1 MELAKHILSSLH
13 RSESRLH
20 NNELDWIRAFWPLA
34 CGEFLAK
41 NSRPVR
47 IRSAVL
53 TIKVTDSSCM
63 KELMNLRQEL
73 VTALKKELP
82 ELALRKIE
90 FQPESYSSQKR
101 IRKTRST
108 RTRQ

>member
-1 MELAKHILSSLH
+1 
-13 RSESRLH
+13 
-20 NNELDWIRAFWPLA
+20 
-34 CGEFLAK
+34 
-41 NSRPVR
+41 
-47 IRSAVL
+47 
-53 TIKVTDSSCM
+53 M

-101 IRKTRST
+101 IRKTR
-108 RTRQ
+108 